1 MQLQQ
6 LQAEG
11 KEIDEEMIR
20 TAAAAAMARKGSDG
34 ATTAAAIEVVDGGD
48 SLDSPASSHSHFTSL
63 PIDGARPAKR

>member
-34 ATTAAAIEVVDGGD
+34 ATTAAAIEVEGGE
-48 SLDSPASSHSHFTSL
+48 SLDSLASTHSHFTSL